1 MNCNVTYLDYSSQR
15 LVSKTIICNIQ
26 KSITHIDYSLIDS
39 NRLTKILGIDP
50 NILNYTDIN
59 GVEYYRINLQHNG
72 DYHNEWNSEEL
83 LNNIGNALFI
93 IIPKSNIDYDNMKIL
108 LDKKSINT
116 ININN
121 NHSNIYINISIND
134 KIGIINLINKH
145 IQNI

>member
-26 KSITHIDYSLIDS
+26 KSITH
-39 NRLTKILGIDP
+39 
-50 NILNYTDIN
+50 
-59 GVEYYRINLQHNG
+59 RINLQHNG

-121 NHSNIYINISIND
+121 NSNIYINISIND

>member
-121 NHSNIYINISIND
+121 NSNIYINISIND